1 MKKAFIILIVLVLI
15 LSAGPKLTASAES
28 LYSQKVVSVVYDDSV
43 SIHVNGSKNWSYANY
58 AMQSF
63 CGLLNKQDK
72 LFITFLSDPDKPVNI
87 DLSSDRQAAVDSI
100 RTHSKAKGT
109 PYSAIDNAYKVLN
122 NVSGSNKNT
131 QYWLVII
138 TDGVFVKK
146 EKSKTSNEVLINKN
160 DLNSKLKGI
169 ADKRMPN
176 GSKIRITYLAIGQE
190 VISPDPAKV
199 KNISVYPEPG
209 DGAIVSEEK
218 IVGVMSKIADKVS
231 GRTRLTVNNI
241 TYLDEKTVKI
251 NSVIP
256 LVNIA
261 VLLQNSSATLINVK
275 IANGS
280 SLSMEQSSSIR
291 YPEVAGR
298 TTDTGLNGTVL
309 LIGNSGTNIGAGTY
323 ILSFSEA
330 IDKGA
335 LDIMFEPAL
344 EIQMKL
350 YYQSGQE
357 ITNIDELLPTDSI
370 YILYKIFESGTN
382 KEITPDM
389 MTVSVKYD
397 LSYYENGIKVRSN
410 TKSDRSMLNVQLK
423 EADIKIVAS
432 IIIQGFEPI
441 TDFVEFN
448 PQKPV
453 IYSIES
459 IDNLDNTIVR
469 RELYTNKKAVRFFIF
484 ADGVKM
490 TKDELTNVGAKF
502 TTNKHKIL
510 LVVDTEILDD
520 GTVCCAPRFNCWS
533 FPTKGFWNWTSTWLF
548 SCGELKVFADISGK
562 EMEAGKV
569 IITRE
574 SLLILSTNYIVLITI
589 LFFFY
594 GFIFKKR
601 FKIGAKIYYITANNV
616 RGSID
621 SLSSEWKEKDLA
633 SFSPWTL
640 VPWARNKIEV
650 NGILFYAMP
659 DWRVGVMPQKV
670 GKESRRLNK
679 KMTNEHAA
687 VNIPV
692 GAIKNTFVLE
702 DPSERSK
709 QKVQQFS
716 SGESLLDTEDMQTC
730 TIYKYFGNIRHA
742 KIKDETVI

>member
-190 VISPDPAKV
+190 VISPDPVIV
-199 KNISVYPEPG
+199 KNISVYPETG

-218 IVGVMSKIADKVS
+218 IVGVMSNIADKVS
-231 GRTRLTVNNI
+231 GRTRLAVNNI

-261 VLLQNSSATLINVK
+261 VLLQNSSATLLNAK

-397 LSYYENGIKVRSN
+397 LSYYESGIKVRS
-410 TKSDRSMLNVQLK
+410 
-423 EADIKIVAS
+423 
-432 IIIQGFEPI
+432 
-441 TDFVEFN
+441 
-448 PQKPV
+448 
-453 IYSIES
+453 
-459 IDNLDNTIVR
+459 
-469 RELYTNKKAVRFFIF
+469 
-484 ADGVKM
+484 
-490 TKDELTNVGAKF
+490 
-502 TTNKHKIL
+502 
-510 LVVDTEILDD
+510 
-520 GTVCCAPRFNCWS
+520 
-533 FPTKGFWNWTSTWLF
+533 
-548 SCGELKVFADISGK
+548 
-562 EMEAGKV
+562 
-569 IITRE
+569 
-574 SLLILSTNYIVLITI
+574 
-589 LFFFY
+589 
-594 GFIFKKR
+594 
-601 FKIGAKIYYITANNV
+601 
-616 RGSID
+616 
-621 SLSSEWKEKDLA
+621 
-633 SFSPWTL
+633 
-640 VPWARNKIEV
+640 
-650 NGILFYAMP
+650 
-659 DWRVGVMPQKV
+659 
-670 GKESRRLNK
+670 
-679 KMTNEHAA
+679 
-687 VNIPV
+687 
-692 GAIKNTFVLE
+692 
-702 DPSERSK
+702 
-709 QKVQQFS
+709 
-716 SGESLLDTEDMQTC
+716 
-730 TIYKYFGNIRHA
+730 
-742 KIKDETVI
+742 